1 MSKKNRNR
9 AKRHEKK
16 IAELFKGIRFGIL
29 GGRDVRD
36 GAGLFSI
43 ECKEFEEK
51 YYPKWLSTKWKQALK
66 NTEEG
71 KITLLDLHVC
81 NKRYLDDL
89 VVIKLEDFLL
99 LFDKLQDNTIS

>member
-9 AKRHEKK
+9 AKAHERK
-16 IAELFKGIRFGIL
+16 IAHFFKGRRIGIL
-29 GGRDVRD
+29 GGHDVED
-36 GAGLFSI
+36 GANLFSI
-43 ECKEFEEK
+43 ECKEFEDK
-51 YYPKWLSTKWKQALK
+51 YFPKWLKNKWEQALK

-89 VVIKLEDFLL
+89 VVIRLEDFLSLFEKL
-99 LFDKLQDNTIS
+99 LDD